1 MYKTEFELK
10 YELCKNDTEGMPV
23 IVVAAGSSSRMQGTN
38 KQFLE
43 LGGIPVIIKTLMRFE
58 KSPEIK
64 NIILVVRDEDLF
76 NMQLLTEKYQ
86 ITKLTDIV
94 CGGKTRQE
102 SVLKG
107 FNRVSEDD
115 ECVLIHDGARPLVD
129 ERIISDVAQ
138 ALKKHSAVTC
148 AVKVKDTV
156 KQIDQNGKVVKTLD
170 RDALVAVQTPQGV
183 NVADYL
189 TAVNKAGDVSIF
201 TDDTSL
207 MEAAGFEVY
216 TVEGSYKNIKITTP
230 EDIEVARAF
239 GEDGL

>member
-10 YELCKNDTEGMPV
+10 YELCNNDTEGMPV